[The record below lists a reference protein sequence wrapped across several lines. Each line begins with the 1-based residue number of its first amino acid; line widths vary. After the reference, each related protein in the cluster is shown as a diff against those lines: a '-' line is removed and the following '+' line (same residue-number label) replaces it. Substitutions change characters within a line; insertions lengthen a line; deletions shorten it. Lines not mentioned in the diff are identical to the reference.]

1 MVNGL
6 EGSEMASEYNSGLMV
21 PDMRDYGKI
30 IELMEKANSLILM
43 ETCMMANGST
53 IRLTGMVFITILME
67 LCMRADGETIFSM
80 ERAKNHG
87 LINLY
92 TRGSTWLERSMEQVS
107 IAGTTVLS
115 TMENGTK
122 IK

>member
-30 IELMEKANSLILM
+30 IELMEKASSLILM
-43 ETCMMANGST
+43 ETFMMVNGST
-53 IRLTGMVFITILME
+53 TRLMGMEFITILME
-67 LCMRADGETIFSM
+67 LCMRVDGETIFSM

-92 TRGSTWLERSMEQVS
+92 TRGSIWQERSMEQVS
-107 IAGTTVLS
+107 IAGTTALS
-115 TMENGTK
+115 IMENGTK